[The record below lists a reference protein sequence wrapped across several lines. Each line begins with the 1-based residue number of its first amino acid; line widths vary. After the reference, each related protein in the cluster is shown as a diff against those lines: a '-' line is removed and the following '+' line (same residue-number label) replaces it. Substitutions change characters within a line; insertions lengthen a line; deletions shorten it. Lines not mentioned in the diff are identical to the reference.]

1 MMGANHSAVH
11 QGKKPMELITAHHII
26 EAIGWLAAVLKVATF
41 AMHSTI
47 PLRLVAMASS
57 ACFIIYSGLFQIWP
71 LLAIEIILL
80 PVNAY
85 RLYEIIALRR
95 LVTHMT
101 DESEPDFS
109 AAVAYGKKRVIQAG
123 NVIFKK
129 GDPVD
134 SLYYLAEGRVEI
146 EGQNVVVAAGR
157 IFGEMAFFNDSAVR
171 SATVR
176 CLEDTVVYELDEK
189 RFARLEYEDPKFA
202 MAVMRTVT
210 NRLVANAA
218 QTQGAQPE

>member
-1 MMGANHSAVH
+1 MDFITENHV
-11 QGKKPMELITAHHII
+11 I
-26 EAIGWLAAVLKVATF
+26 EAVGWLAAGLKLATLF
-41 AMHSTI
+41 AMNSMMS
-47 PLRLVAMASS
+47 LRILAMASS
-57 ACFIIYSGLFQIWP
+57 VCFILYSGIFHIWP
-71 LLAIEIILL
+71 LLAIELVLL
-80 PVNAY
+80 CINAY
-85 RLYEIIALRR
+85 RLYEIVAMRR

-109 AAVAYGKKRVIQAG
+109 AAMAYGRKRVIRAG
-123 NVIFKK
+123 DVVFKK

-134 SLYYLAEGRVEI
+134 SLYYLAEGRVGI
-146 EGQNVVVAAGR
+146 EEQNVSVPAGK
-157 IFGEMAFFNDSAVR
+157 IFGEMAFFNNSAAR

-210 NRLVANAA
+210 RRLVANAA
-218 QTQGAQPE
+218 QTQEAQPG